1 MVKGYLT
8 HKVRLLSLHTHRRL
22 FLKDQLMQKGN
33 QVPSFPEKSETMT
46 MVSPENG
53 GITGIE
59 RERKN
64 RKSAAMIGLA
74 ISMGASS
81 VLLPGHNHQVMA
93 ATNASQVTPLTSV
106 SETTE
111 PFQEAEIPTKE
122 SLKLAPPEI
131 KHKVKQG
138 ETIWHL
144 SKNYEIAPEEIAASN
159 KLKGKAP
166 LLVGQTVNIP
176 VIGAVTEV
184 SQLPSDPSSANPS
197 APIVEQLPVG
207 ESLPVKDN
215 VDQLLQQPRQGETPL
230 IASHP
235 NTNSSEAIAIQ
246 VIQPGNSTSNQFPK
260 LIPQQHSA
268 VPLNISSYSST
279 PSSRIEQPKII
290 QESGKPIPVPPPQV
304 GLVPIARVPQVRE
317 NGNVISENNP
327 SLIQRDDKENKVP
340 RPFVIPVATPTAD
353 NSRQGEQMAS
363 SHLPQV
369 TRQGSF
375 STIVSNSSNSPI
387 DSQFYQVRTGDTLN
401 SIARRYG
408 ISRAQLM
415 QANRITN
422 PNLIKVSQQ
431 LVIPSKTV
439 MGSQYQSSNYGNR
452 NGNLNVQPNSFGTN
466 NSQVQPV
473 NNVYLNNL
481 RSEIGNLQQSPQN
494 QLTNDRERVTIP
506 VVSQFN
512 NSQPATSPSINPEWQ
527 RSTVQM
533 SSRQPSRQS
542 YPQGNYNST
551 SFEQPQVI
559 GAVPIPVEGYNPML
573 RPYNGQPV
581 SPDSNFSP
589 NPYSPDNTSPF
600 TGYIWPA
607 KGVLTSGYGW
617 RWGRMHKGID
627 VAAPVGT
634 PVLAAAAGEVI
645 TAGWN
650 SGGYG
655 NLVKVRHPDGS
666 VTLYGHNSRIL
677 VRQGQFVEQGQQI
690 ANMGSTGFSTG
701 PHLHFEI
708 HPYGKGATN
717 PIAFLPPRTK

>member
-1 MVKGYLT
+1 M
-8 HKVRLLSLHTHRRL
+8 
-22 FLKDQLMQKGN
+22 KDQLMQKGN
-33 QVPSFPEKSETMT
+33 QVPSFPEKSETVT

-81 VLLPGHNHQVMA
+81 VLLPGHNHKVMA
-93 ATNASQVTPLTSV
+93 ATSASEVASLTSV

-111 PFQEAEIPTKE
+111 PFQEAETPTKE

-159 KLKGKAP
+159 KLKGKVP

-176 VIGAVTEV
+176 VIGASPEV
-184 SQLPSDPSSANPS
+184 SQLPSDPYSANPS
-197 APIVEQLPVG
+197 APFVGQLPVG

-215 VDQLLQQPRQGETPL
+215 VDQLLQQPRQGQTPL

-235 NTNSSEAIAIQ
+235 NTNSSEAITIP
-246 VIQPGNSTSNQFPK
+246 VIPPGVPTSNQFPK
-260 LIPQQHSA
+260 LIPEQHSA

-290 QESGKPIPVPPPQV
+290 RESGRSIPIPPPQV
-304 GLVPIARVPQVRE
+304 GLVPITREPQLNE
-317 NGNVISENNP
+317 NGGPISKNNFTP
-327 SLIQRDDKENKVP
+327 VQRDDQNNSVP
-340 RPFVIPVATPTAD
+340 RPFTIPVPIPAAD
-353 NSRQGEQMAS
+353 NSRQGEQMVS
-363 SHLPQV
+363 SYLPKV
-369 TRQGSF
+369 TRQDSF
-375 STIVSNSSNSPI
+375 PTIVSNNSNSLA
-387 DSQFYQVRTGDTLN
+387 DSQFYQVRAGDTLN
-401 SIARRYG
+401 LIARRYG
-408 ISRAQLM
+408 ISHAQLM
-415 QANRITN
+415 QANQITN
-422 PNLIKVSQQ
+422 PNLIKISQQ
-431 LVIPSKTV
+431 LVIPSKPV
-439 MGSQYQSSNYGNR
+439 RGSQYQSTNYGDR
-452 NGNLNVQPNSFGTN
+452 NGNLNVQPNYLGTN
-466 NSQVQPV
+466 NAQVQSV
-473 NNVYLNNL
+473 NNAYLNNL
-481 RSEIGNLQQSPQN
+481 RSEIGNLQQSSQN

-506 VVSQFN
+506 VVTQFN
-512 NSQPATSPSINPEWQ
+512 NSQPPTSASINPEWQ
-527 RSTVQM
+527 RSSLQM
-533 SSRQPSRQS
+533 PSPQPSRQIS
-542 YPQGNYNST
+542 PQGNYNNI
-551 SFEQPQVI
+551 SFERPQVV
-559 GAVPIPVEGYNPML
+559 GAVTIPVEGYNPML

-581 SPDSNFSP
+581 SPDSNVSP
-589 NPYSPDNTSPF
+589 NPYFPDNTSPF

-634 PVLAAAAGEVI
+634 PVLAAAAGEVVS
-645 TAGWN
+645 AGWN

-701 PHLHFEI
+701 PHVHFEV

-717 PIAFLPPRTK
+717 PIAFLPPR